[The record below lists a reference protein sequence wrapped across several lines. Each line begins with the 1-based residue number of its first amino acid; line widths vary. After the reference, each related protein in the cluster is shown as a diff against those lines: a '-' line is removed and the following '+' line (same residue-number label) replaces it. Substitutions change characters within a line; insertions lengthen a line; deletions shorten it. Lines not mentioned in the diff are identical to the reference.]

1 MLDDTDDLRRRLASP
16 ALVASLLGLAADPV
30 EMAQRKRRASSRVM
44 VLCPSHGERTAS
56 CSLTV
61 GGDGTLAV
69 HCFSAGGRCL
79 DGDVFTL
86 IAAVY
91 RLDAFK
97 DVLAEARRL
106 AGVSPYT
113 AVRAR
118 PPPPPPPPIS
128 EPPRLADADF
138 DALLAPLL
146 AGATVRRQPDVAA
159 YLSRRL
165 LLAEAEADGWA
176 ALPPAPEQARWI
188 AHLCATAP
196 GGREAVARSGLVPLD
211 AETDEPLFHRFAQPG
226 ARLVIPWRHPSGLL
240 ATVQRRRLDAGG
252 EGRPRYV
259 AARGRPPSTLYGAH
273 LVTPDPSRPLTIV
286 EGAID
291 TLARRALLRLASAPA
306 EDVVGLPGTGAW
318 RAALLP
324 PCRGR
329 AVYIATDADAAG
341 DSAAAAIAADVA
353 RAGGIPIRE
362 RPAAPAKD
370 WGEVLERLAL
380 RGDGS
385 RAV

>member
-211 AETDEPLFHRFAQPG
+211 AETDEPLFHRFAQLLVGKELHLAVDGQLHVAAIHRRHGLAHAFDHAAEHGFPLTLSGHTHGGQVMLTADTG
-226 ARLVIPWRHPSGLL
+226 AGPAMFRYWSGLY
-240 ATVQRRRLDAGG
+240 QKAG
-252 EGRPRYV
+252 
-259 AARGRPPSTLYGAH
+259 
-273 LVTPDPSRPLTIV
+273 
-286 EGAID
+286 
-291 TLARRALLRLASAPA
+291 RALVVSNGTGNWFPLRLNAPA
-306 EDVVGLPGTGAW
+306 EIIKIT
-318 RAALLP
+318 
-324 PCRGR
+324 
-329 AVYIATDADAAG
+329 
-341 DSAAAAIAADVA
+341 
-353 RAGGIPIRE
+353 
-362 RPAAPAKD
+362 
-370 WGEVLERLAL
+370 L
-380 RGDGS
+380 RQ
-385 RAV
+385 A